1 MSDKNKLKVTLDAKN
16 LENVKNTFKVIN
28 NKFFT
33 QKGVFTPYDMERLDA
48 LLGENW
54 VNEYAV
60 GKTYMRIH
68 SC

>member
-28 NKFFT
+28 NKVFT
-33 QKGVFTPYDMERLDA
+33 QKGVFTPYDMELLDA

-60 GKTYMRIH
+60 GKTYMRIQ

>member
-28 NKFFT
+28 NKVFT
-33 QKGVFTPYDMERLDA
+33 QKGEFTTYDMELLDA

-60 GKTYMRIH
+60 GKTYMRIW
-68 SC
+68 SY

>member
-1 MSDKNKLKVTLDAKN
+1 MRDKNKLKVT
-16 LENVKNTFKVIN
+16 
-28 NKFFT
+28 
-33 QKGVFTPYDMERLDA
+33 LDA

-60 GKTYMRIH
+60 GKTYMRIW